1 MTSTA
6 SVSPHFVT
14 GLFRKFAIML
24 GAGMTFA
31 LAQGQPA
38 LAQDAFPSKL
48 VRMVIPYPPGG
59 PTDLAGRLIAQD
71 LSKTWKQS
79 VLVDNRPGASGSLG
93 SAQVAKSAPDGYT
106 LVLGTTA
113 SHGSYDALNP
123 KDPAYQTLRDFA
135 PIVLVGTTPQ
145 VMIVSPRLGAKTAA
159 EFVNHAKRNPG
170 KLNYASTSI
179 GGSPHLA
186 FELLKLVA
194 GIDVVHIPFNG
205 NAPAIQAMVSGTVDA
220 FVSTTPPIMGYVREG
235 KAYAL
240 AATSAQRIA
249 ELPDIPTLKEQ
260 GFDAVSVPW
269 YALFAPAKT
278 PDAIL
283 DRINADVNA
292 YLSGAEGRRELLK
305 LGFDLGPISR
315 AAFNQMLRQELDT
328 IGRVVREA
336 RITAQ

>member
-1 MTSTA
+1 MQTLLRKLAVSVGASIVMTA
-6 SVSPHFVT
+6 VHSPI
-14 GLFRKFAIML
+14 AI
-24 GAGMTFA
+24 
-31 LAQGQPA
+31 
-38 LAQDAFPSKL
+38 AQDAFPSKL

-59 PTDLAGRLIAQD
+59 PTDMAGRLIAQD
-71 LSKTWKQS
+71 LTRIWKQS
-79 VLVDNRPGASGSLG
+79 ILVDNRPGASGSLG

-135 PIVLVGTTPQ
+135 PIVLIGTTPQ
-145 VMIVSPRLGAKTAA
+145 VLIVSPKLGTKTVA
-159 EFVNHAKRNPG
+159 EFVSYAKRNPG

-194 GIDVVHIPFNG
+194 GIDVTHIPFNG
-205 NAPAIQAMVSGTVDA
+205 NAPAIQAMVAGTVDA

-235 KAYAL
+235 RANAL
-240 AATSAQRIA
+240 AATSAQRIP

-269 YALFAPAKT
+269 YALFAPTKT

-283 DRINADVNA
+283 DRVHDDVNA
-292 YLSGAEGRRELLK
+292 YLSSADGKRELLK
-305 LGFDLGPISR
+305 LGFDIGPISR
-315 AAFNQMLRQELDT
+315 VAFNQMLRQELNT

-336 RITAQ
+336 NITAQ